1 MMKSI
6 CHLSRYTNS
15 RNKDIH
21 VVKLKD
27 ADPNCTHSYGQ
38 KDTQFPNNF
47 WQNSC
52 KNQSKFST
60 VVRSWPTTEIT
71 LSTEC
76 GASPI
81 MDLEFTMHSQNHFNK
96 TKGYQMIS

>member
-1 MMKSI
+1 M
-6 CHLSRYTNS
+6 CHLTRDTNS

-27 ADPNCTHSYGQ
+27 ADVNCTYSYGQ
-38 KDTQFPNNF
+38 KDAQFPNQF

-52 KNQSKFST
+52 KNQSKFFT

-76 GASPI
+76 GASPL
-81 MDLEFTMHSQNHFNK
+81 MDFEFTTQSQNHFNK
-96 TKGYQMIS
+96 TKGYQTIS